1 MYKTIIIIF
10 IISIIIIKIIF
21 SKKNRLVLSN
31 GVFYDKIFVIGFNK
45 TGTTAIHKLFR
56 INNLNSLHRI
66 KWDVENYM
74 CFSDGPD
81 RYNFKKYYKQYPN
94 SLFILNTRNL
104 KDWVISRF
112 KHAYAYTRL
121 FSDPKFRNNWGY
133 PATLEKAINFIQD
146 RRSHYIDVLEFFKDK
161 NSKLII
167 LNIDKPNW
175 INFISD
181 ILEFKNRDV
190 GLINTR
196 ETVDIIDK
204 IEEVT
209 KKAFSKLN
217 YNRRQQNTV
226 LLDYNKNYLKLYR
239 NNLI

>member
-1 MYKTIIIIF
+1 MF
-10 IISIIIIKIIF
+10 
-21 SKKNRLVLSN
+21 L
-31 GVFYDKIFVIGFNK
+31 
-45 TGTTAIHKLFR
+45 
-56 INNLNSLHRI
+56 
-66 KWDVENYM
+66 
-74 CFSDGPD
+74 
-81 RYNFKKYYKQYPN
+81 
-94 SLFILNTRNL
+94 
-104 KDWVISRF
+104 
-112 KHAYAYTRL
+112 
-121 FSDPKFRNNWGY
+121 
-133 PATLEKAINFIQD
+133 
-146 RRSHYIDVLEFFKDK
+146 
-161 NSKLII
+161 I